1 MASKQPHTPEENTLK
16 YLKQRARKSG
26 TFLTRIVDKLEIPR
40 DAVWRWGNVENI
52 AVQRYRM
59 IVDEIEKQERGD
71 R

>member
-1 MASKQPHTPEENTLK
+1 MASKQTNTPEENTLE

-40 DAVWRWGNVENI
+40 DAIWRWGNVENI

-59 IVDEIEKQERGD
+59 IIHELEKHEKSE
-71 R
+71 